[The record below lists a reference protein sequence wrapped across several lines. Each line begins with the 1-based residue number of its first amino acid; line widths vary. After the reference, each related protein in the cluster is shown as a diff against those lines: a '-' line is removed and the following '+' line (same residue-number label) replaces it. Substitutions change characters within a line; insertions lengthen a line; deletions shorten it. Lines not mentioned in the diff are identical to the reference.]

1 MKKQYIDT
9 GVIVGT
15 HGLRGEMR
23 VQPWSDSPTFLTT
36 FDTMYLDEQGRQ
48 PLRVRSARVHKNIV
62 LLTAEG
68 IGSIEEAER
77 LRGKVLY
84 VNRKDIAL
92 ESGRHFV
99 QDLIGCEVSDA
110 DTGER
115 YGELTDVI
123 STGAND
129 VWQVTDAQGKDY
141 LVPVIPDVVVS
152 VDIDAERITLRPLG
166 GIFDED

>member
-1 MKKQYIDT
+1 MKKQYIET
-9 GVIVGT
+9 GAIVGT

-23 VQPWSDSPTFLTT
+23 VQPWSDSPDFLTGFET
-36 FDTMYLDEQGRQ
+36 FYLDDKGTQS
-48 PLRVRSARVHKNIV
+48 LKVRTARVHKNIV

-68 IGSIEEAER
+68 IDSIEAAER

-84 VNRKDIAL
+84 VSRGDVAL
-92 ESGRHFV
+92 EPGRHFV
-99 QDLIGCEVSDA
+99 QDLIDCEVYDA
-110 DTGER
+110 DTGLR
-115 YGELTDVI
+115 YGKLTDVI

-129 VWQVTDAQGKDY
+129 VWQVTDKQGKDY

-152 VDIDAERITLRPLG
+152 VDVDAERVELRPMG